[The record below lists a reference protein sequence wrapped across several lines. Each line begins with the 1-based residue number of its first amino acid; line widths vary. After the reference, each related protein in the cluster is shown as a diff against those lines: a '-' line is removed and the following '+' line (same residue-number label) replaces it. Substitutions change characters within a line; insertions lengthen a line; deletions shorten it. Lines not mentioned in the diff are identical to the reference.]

1 MSTPVV
7 TGGRVVPEE
16 RPASGEWE
24 TLPGREAPR
33 GRAVARERVV
43 TDGRRLRGDA
53 SRRALLDAA
62 TAVLV
67 DRGVGALTHR
77 AVADR
82 AGVPL
87 ARVSYHFPTVEDLMV
102 AAAGRYVADFDERL
116 RVMAGTALSGRRSV
130 VEACTDFLFE
140 LVTTGAGEFLA
151 VVEVR
156 LALRRRGRR
165 VEAEGVL
172 GVIRAFGVGE
182 ERAASIAASMFG
194 FAVLAATEPSPPTR
208 AQVRS
213 FVRTVLEG
221 R

>member
-1 MSTPVV
+1 MSATTPP
-7 TGGRVVPEE
+7 GLRVVSNEQ
-16 RPASGEWE
+16 
-24 TLPGREAPR
+24 TLAAES
-33 GRAVARERVV
+33 VV
-43 TDGRRLRGDA
+43 TDGRRLRGGA

-77 AVADR
+77 AVAER

-116 RVMAGTALSGRRSV
+116 RRMAAAARSGRRSV
-130 VEACTDFLFE
+130 VEACTDFLYE
-140 LVTTGAGEFLA
+140 LVTDGAGEFLA

-165 VEAEGVL
+165 VEADGVL
-172 GVIRAFGVGE
+172 GVIRSFGVGDE
-182 ERAASIAASMFG
+182 QAASIAASMFG
-194 FAVLAATEPSPPTR
+194 FAVLAATEASPPAR
-208 AQVRS
+208 SQVRS